1 METQDPPDDNS
12 NLDAS
17 YADAGDSFDKAPLA
31 PIERVL
37 ECCLLGGNVNPLDLI
52 DGDELDE
59 NLAVPSTTA
68 GEEAYT
74 CLLRDEDE
82 EEERNGGMFFPMHV
96 LFNQAASLC
105 TRFNKCISGTQ
116 SQQNFVQKVV
126 SSIRGYSTNLLYFM
140 SSIFPGNSDS
150 V

>member
-1 METQDPPDDNS
+1 MEIQGHLDDDSNS
-12 NLDAS
+12 DTS
-17 YADAGDSFDKAPLA
+17 DADAGDTLDKAPLA

-37 ECCLLGGNVNPLDLI
+37 KGCLLGGNVNPLDSI
-52 DGDELDE
+52 DGDELDV

-74 CLLRDEDE
+74 CLLREEDNE
-82 EEERNGGMFFPMHV
+82 EESSGGMFFPMHV
-96 LFNQAASLC
+96 LFNQAALLC
-105 TRFNKCISGTQ
+105 TRFNKRISGTQ